1 MSSNP
6 FKSQSKPQTYKRSG
20 ENNMHHS
27 NQSRINNASDMQ
39 NRFRGKNAKP
49 IFSLS
54 DADFPEMIV
63 PQSATANANANVNAN
78 ANIGLDYRAATS
90 TKDAD
95 QEEQV
100 SNEDYVPPGYVLIY
114 MDENRNI
121 VQKHGDNAYHGYY
134 MRDDDKEKEMTS
146 NQVLQQLINSWEL
159 RKQQYDELHG
169 EGEYDRI
176 YKMPRRDDDYQYSE
190 ADEDYDDVNDYYD
203 Y

>member
-6 FKSQSKPQTYKRSG
+6 FKSQSRPQTQAPYKRSG
-20 ENNMHHS
+20 ENNMQHS
-27 NQSRINNASDMQ
+27 NQSRNNNASDMQ

-63 PQSATANANANVNAN
+63 PQGATANVNAN
-78 ANIGLDYRAATS
+78 ATIGLDYKAATS

-100 SNEDYVPPGYVLIY
+100 SNEDCVPPGHVLLY

-134 MRDDDKEKEMTS
+134 MHYKEKEMTS
-146 NQVLQQLINSWEL
+146 NQVLQQLINMWEL

-169 EGEYDRI
+169 EGEYDRV
-176 YKMPRRDDDYQYSE
+176 YKMPRGDNDYEYSD
-190 ADEDYDDVNDYYD
+190 ADEDYDDVNNYYD

>member
-6 FKSQSKPQTYKRSG
+6 FKSQSRPQTQAPYKRSG
-20 ENNMHHS
+20 ENNMQHS
-27 NQSRINNASDMQ
+27 NQSRNNNASDMQ

-54 DADFPEMIV
+54 DADFPEMIA
-63 PQSATANANANVNAN
+63 PQGATANVNAN
-78 ANIGLDYRAATS
+78 ATNGLDYKAATS
-90 TKDAD
+90 TKDAEP
-95 QEEQV
+95 EEKIATH
-100 SNEDYVPPGYVLIY
+100 ECIPPGHVLIY

-121 VQKHGDNAYHGYY
+121 VQKYGDNTHHGYY
-134 MRDDDKEKEMTS
+134 THDEEKEVDA

-169 EGEYDRI
+169 EGEYDRV
-176 YKMPRRDDDYQYSE
+176 YKIPRGDNDYEYSE
-190 ADEDYDDVNDYYD
+190 EDYDDANNYYD